1 MLERKIIKIFCIVGF
16 LFVCVLGTV
25 SHFFYFWSGKKKIV
39 GIFFPV
45 NESTWEHLKLSIF
58 PTLFFFG
65 IGAFF
70 ITSNSYAFALF
81 ITLLIPMVVIPIIFY
96 SYTCVLKKSI
106 LLIDILTF
114 YVSVAISWIAS
125 FLILNSNLSNEII
138 NVISYVGIAV
148 IILFYLTFTLH
159 PPKIFLFKDP
169 ISGEYGF

>member
-1 MLERKIIKIFCIVGF
+1 MRIRNGV
-16 LFVCVLGTV
+16 T
-25 SHFFYFWSGKKKIV
+25 FFYFWSGKKKIV

-58 PTLFFFG
+58 PTLIFFG
-65 IGAFF
+65 IGVFF

-138 NVISYVGIAV
+138 NVISYVGIAI
-148 IILFYLTFTLH
+148 IILFYLTFTLIH
-159 PPKIFLFKDP
+159 LKYFCLKTLFQGSMDFEKKHF
-169 ISGEYGF
+169 YY